1 MKKSVVARD
10 RTVLVE
16 DSLTLREVITQLHE
30 KGQILSLRK
39 TFQLYGVQFVEE
51 RSFVSR
57 YKSDFQLSKN
67 KSMYDIKVRE
77 LVSYKDNLIGI
88 PARYIMRKG

>member
-10 RTVLVE
+10 RTVLVD

-30 KGQILSLRK
+30 QDQVLSLRR
-39 TFQLYGVQFVEE
+39 TFQLYGIQFVEE

-57 YKSDFQLSKN
+57 YKADFHLSKD
-67 KSMYDIKVRE
+67 KSMYDIKVKE

-88 PARYIMRKG
+88 PARYVGKR